1 MEKFYTLEQVAE
13 MLGVNYQLIYR
24 LVRSGD
30 LPALKIG
37 RIYRITQDGLDEYL
51 KAQNTQ
57 SANRCAVCNREFRSR
72 LSLKNRCGQ
81 CGAPI
86 CVDCFDR
93 KQQHCCCE
101 CGTEGNASGFGDKKE
116 GNDGTVQ

>member
-1 MEKFYTLEQVAE
+1 MEKFYSLEEIAE
-13 MLGVNYQLIYR
+13 LLGVNYQLIYR

-37 RIYRITQDGLDEYL
+37 RIYRITQAGFDEYL
-51 KAQNTQ
+51 NAQNTQ
-57 SANRCAVCNREFRSR
+57 TAQRCSVCEKEFHSR
-72 LSLKNRCGQ
+72 LSLRNRCKE

-93 KQQHCCCE
+93 HHIHHCKTCE
-101 CGTEGNASGFGDKKE
+101 PKNRETADEGNRR
-116 GNDGTVQ
+116 